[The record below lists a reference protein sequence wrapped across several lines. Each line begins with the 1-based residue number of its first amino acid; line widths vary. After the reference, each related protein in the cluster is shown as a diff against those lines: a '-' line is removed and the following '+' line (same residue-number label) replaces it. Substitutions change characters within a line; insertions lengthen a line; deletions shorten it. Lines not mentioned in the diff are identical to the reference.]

1 MKADPGL
8 ALCLSS
14 SFLGVYAHAGLL
26 RGFEEAGVRPGRIA
40 GASAGALAGG
50 LWAAGVRG
58 EALEELLVSPRFRF
72 AFFDWG
78 SSWRWLGV
86 ASLSYASG
94 VFSGRRMRRLLAE
107 HCGSRRVEE
116 LADPRLEIAVANLDR
131 RREEV
136 RREGPLADLL
146 VASCAVPLLITVQK
160 VDGEALADGG
170 VSNESPFE
178 HWLDDP
184 AVHTIL
190 VHRILRRDKPRTRR
204 WWGPIDVMGECHA
217 VANRELLDLRVRA
230 AKASG
235 KRVEFLD
242 TYTDSPGFLQSPA
255 RTRACYQAGR
265 ETAAAW
271 APER

>member
-26 RGFEEAGVRPGRIA
+26 AGFEEAGVRPGRIS

-58 EALEELLVSPRFRF
+58 GELEELIFSSRFRF

-94 VFSGRRMRRLLAE
+94 VFSARRMKRLLRE
-107 HCGSRRVEE
+107 QLGVGRVEQVT
-116 LADPRLEIAVANLDR
+116 DPRLEIAVANLDR
-131 RREEV
+131 RCEEI
-136 RREGPLADLL
+136 RREGPLAELI

-190 VHRILRRDKPRTRR
+190 VHRLLRREKPTARR
-204 WWGPIDVMGECHA
+204 WWGPVGVIGECHA
-217 VANRELLDLRVRA
+217 VANHELLELRVRA

-255 RTRACYQAGR
+255 RTRACYEAGR
-265 ETAAAW
+265 ETAASWVA
-271 APER
+271 